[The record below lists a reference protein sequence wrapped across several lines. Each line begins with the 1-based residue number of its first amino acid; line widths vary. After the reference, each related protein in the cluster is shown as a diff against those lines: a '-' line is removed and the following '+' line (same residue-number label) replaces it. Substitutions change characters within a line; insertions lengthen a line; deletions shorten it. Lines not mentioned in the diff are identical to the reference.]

1 MFNYRTITLLHLQNE
16 RVYHVFRSHRR
27 FSYTL
32 GRQFCWL
39 QSAASFLNPTEPCTL
54 DLLIFSFSTLF
65 GS

>member
-32 GRQFCWL
+32 GRQFSWL